1 MVVSGEIWC
10 WLDGLSS
17 AFIPPLSLGL
27 PRLIPGAGGRELSS
41 VQCAR
46 NSAIAN
52 ADMGSTGRESA
63 RGGRRLSGLHGKLGL
78 NGAAAGRTLSTS
90 KTLRVIAAVSCPGNT
105 AVICLTTSPTP
116 SLRGVAP
123 FEWIAPRDR
132 LLKKSIQVSV
142 FDDDVFL
149 DAHLR
154 VPGVCKPPR

>member
-10 WLDGLSS
+10 WLYGLSS

-52 ADMGSTGRESA
+52 ADRA
-63 RGGRRLSGLHGKLGL
+63 RPDARVPGVAGRLSGLHGKLGL

-90 KTLRVIAAVSCPGNT
+90 KTLRVIAAVS
-105 AVICLTTSPTP
+105 
-116 SLRGVAP
+116 
-123 FEWIAPRDR
+123 
-132 LLKKSIQVSV
+132 
-142 FDDDVFL
+142 
-149 DAHLR
+149 
-154 VPGVCKPPR
+154 